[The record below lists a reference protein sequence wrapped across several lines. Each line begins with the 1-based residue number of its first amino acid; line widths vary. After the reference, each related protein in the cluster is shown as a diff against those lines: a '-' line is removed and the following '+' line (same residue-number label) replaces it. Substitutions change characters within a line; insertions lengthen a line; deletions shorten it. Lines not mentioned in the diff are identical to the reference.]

1 MATDETTDDQAEL
14 EGMPDPA
21 SRLYLSGGVGAPEGL
36 LKGIGKAQIGQERTL
51 TIRVEIKE
59 VGDQKQRQGRASFVR
74 FHLVEA
80 VDLSK

>member
-1 MATDETTDDQAEL
+1 MTGDEQTEL

-21 SRLYLSGGVGAPEGL
+21 ARLYVAGSVGSPEGL

-51 TIRVEIKE
+51 TLRVEIKE

-74 FHLVEA
+74 FHVVEA
-80 VDLSK
+80 LSLDK

>member
-1 MATDETTDDQAEL
+1 MTGDEQTEL

-21 SRLYLSGGVGAPEGL
+21 ARLYVSGSVGSPEGL

-51 TIRVEIKE
+51 TVRVEIKE

-74 FHLVEA
+74 FALVEA
-80 VDLSK
+80 TSLDK